1 MNFFVEWSRKKAFKA
16 YYVIEANNALE
27 NGKETTI
34 LPKKKKTLDNLFG
47 GKNEFLKSV
56 IVAPL
61 YHAKSRYRDH
71 SSSILKEQN

>member
-34 LPKKKKTLDNLFG
+34 LPKKKNIRQSFWG
-47 GKNEFLKSV
+47 
-56 IVAPL
+56 
-61 YHAKSRYRDH
+61 
-71 SSSILKEQN
+71 